1 MEWVGGLLLGALIAS
16 AGWRVAYLRVLEQ
29 SCTDSLTGLPNRR
42 GLERALARELTLA
55 ERSGEPLC
63 LVLFDLDAFKRVND
77 TFGHAAG
84 DKALRLVAR
93 VAREK
98 LRRSD
103 WVGRWGGEE
112 FVAVLPGTLLLAAE
126 TIAQRL
132 RKAVSALE
140 PVPACRLSIS
150 LGVAAYRPGES
161 AAELLERADA
171 LHYRAKRAGG
181 DRACAEG
188 SGLELDHVAR
198 VIG

>member
-29 SCTDSLTGLPNRR
+29 SCTDFLTGLPNRR
-42 GLERALARELTLA
+42 GLERALTRELALA
-55 ERSGEPLC
+55 ERSGQPLS

-93 VAREK
+93 LAREK

-112 FVAVLPGTLLLAAE
+112 FVVVLPGTSLLAAE
-126 TIAQRL
+126 AIAQRL
-132 RKAVSALE
+132 REGVRALE
-140 PVPACRLSIS
+140 PAPGCRLSIS
-150 LGVAAYRPGES
+150 LGVAAYRPGEG
-161 AAELLERADA
+161 AAGLLERADA

-188 SGLELDHVAR
+188 S
-198 VIG
+198 

>member
-16 AGWRVAYLRVLEQ
+16 AGWRVAYLRVLGQ
-29 SCTDSLTGLPNRR
+29 SCTDFLTGLPNRR
-42 GLERALARELTLA
+42 GLERALARELALA

-93 VAREK
+93 AARER

-103 WVGRWGGEE
+103 WAGRWGGEE
-112 FVAVLPGTLLLAAE
+112 FVAVLPGTSLLAAE
-126 TIAQRL
+126 AIAQRL
-132 RKAVSALE
+132 RKAVSVLE
-140 PVPACRLSIS
+140 PVPGCRLSIS

-181 DRACAEG
+181 DRVCAEG
-188 SGLELDHVAR
+188 SGLELDDVAR
-198 VIG
+198 VRG